1 MDASGTNIDTDEIP
15 QVTSIF
21 NLSIKFTHTLEH
33 TMITADRIRKGAWLN
48 AEQIEKLIRKAYPKD
63 MILSA
68 TFLGVSNGGQFVYE
82 CGYPDPERAQ
92 RLGPAKTK
100 VFVWENDLGSLVA
113 DY

>member
-1 MDASGTNIDTDEIP
+1 
-15 QVTSIF
+15 
-21 NLSIKFTHTLEH
+21 
-33 TMITADRIRKGAWLN
+33 MITADRIRKGAWLT
-48 AEQIEKLIRKAYPKD
+48 AEQIEKLIRKSYPKD

-100 VFVWENDLGSLVA
+100 VFVFETDDGNLVA